1 MATQIKNPEWIKFK
15 DKIVNLLGVFS
26 EESDKIYF
34 PEENDIFDLHVEDCV
49 VHPVFSKK
57 SNNNLSLFYDFS
69 LCNIEIRTLSFT
81 LYGDTAR
88 IDFTLKNQK

>member
-1 MATQIKNPEWIKFK
+1 MATQIKNPEWIEFK
-15 DKIVNLLGVFS
+15 EKIVNLLGVFS
-26 EESDKIYF
+26 QESDKIFF

-57 SNNNLSLFYDFS
+57 SSHLSLFYDFS
-69 LCNIEIRTLSFT
+69 LCNIDIRTLSFT